1 MVVVRP
7 SVPVNVTNSSAL
19 AGIDRNMSSISAP
32 ESDCDLLSITILYD
46 SRVQAIAVQYA
57 FAYADSGDIN
67 RLDVSVPGSY
77 IYHFVIE
84 PETMEVVA
92 HGRGSGLAAN
102 DSLSLIVAER
112 ATVEILAGLE
122 GAWGRGQSIPR
133 QTLRRACRSTSAL
146 G

>member
-7 SVPVNVTNSSAL
+7 AVPVNVTNSSAL

-67 RLDVSVPGSY
+67 RLDVSVPGSHL
-77 IYHFVIE
+77 YHFVIE
-84 PETMEVVA
+84 PETIVVA
-92 HGRGSGLAAN
+92 HGRGSGLAAD
-102 DSLSLIVAER
+102 DSLNLIVAER
-112 ATVEILAGLE
+112 AATEILADLE
-122 GAWGRGQSIPR
+122 GAWGRGQSMPR